1 VLLYA
6 GDQSDV
12 LSSISFSVVCLVC
25 RGYAF
30 HTPLLSP
37 YEAEVALQQTVW
49 ASPYP
54 MDYYAEQ
61 GGRWSN
67 YHPDNKQTNATA
79 GSSRAGAGAGA
90 TKGVNPIRARKEA
103 RAAAAAA
110 AAAAATT
117 AAGAPAD
124 GAAAPAAP
132 KAKVEIAYAA
142 EEPVA

>member
-1 VLLYA
+1 MQA
-6 GDQSDV
+6 TRSDV
-12 LSSISFSVVCLVC
+12 LSSLSFSAVCLVC

-67 YHPDNKQTNATA
+67 YHPDNKQTTHVA
-79 GSSRAGAGAGA
+79 SSRAGAGAGA

-117 AAGAPAD
+117 AAGTPAD

-142 EEPVA
+142 EEPAA